1 MRRPAGSAR
10 LAGEQASRGGEPAAR
25 GGSHHFPARI
35 LSGRIL
41 GAELQR
47 PHRTHRNW
55 MASIPGP
62 RRRPKWGLR
71 DGYRLPA
78 PPPQLELTC
87 PPRQAG
93 PDHTTGVMT
102 CSGESLYGYP
112 SRNPGEAAMSTTGDR
127 GGLPVVVIQSLEVET
142 YAWRN

>member
-1 MRRPAGSAR
+1 MTAEAG
-10 LAGEQASRGGEPAAR
+10 P
-25 GGSHHFPARI
+25 
-35 LSGRIL
+35 
-41 GAELQR
+41 GA
-47 PHRTHRNW
+47 
-55 MASIPGP
+55 
-62 RRRPKWGLR
+62 
-71 DGYRLPA
+71 
-78 PPPQLELTC
+78 
-87 PPRQAG
+87 